1 MQSVVPVRKRVMRAL
16 NKAVVWRQRVCGI
29 ALLLCAGAATGGEAG
44 PGVAFNGFGPGLD
57 YQIRPDGSVLA
68 FGDVQVGRQESPSAN
83 GARRK
88 RAVFQPLHGD
98 PWPDGIVY
106 YEFAAG
112 LDRYSWEVVQEAMR
126 HIEALTN
133 VRFVADA
140 SQPYRL
146 RIETRLQGAD
156 GVCGTSFAG
165 RVPLE
170 RQPQL
175 LTLACPG
182 MNTALHELLHAL
194 GFLHEGDT
202 RGKRDANAVLD
213 RQSVMLPHRSQFHSL
228 SNTDRA
234 GINRHYPGSPRAPER
249 GVHPAYSGRLD
260 EPVVGQAKPYLL
272 KAMLDGECLEVLP
285 REWDR
290 GSPGRFRAVQVSRCQ
305 ADLARQQ
312 WHYTAQGRIRNVA
325 YPDVCL
331 SRQGVRQGVVAAA
344 CSSPQVHWRARGG
357 RVVLQSDPD
366 EALYMAQGD
375 VLVGVMPEDR
385 AEARWYWM
393 EASSVAVPVSPL
405 SPFGPTVA
413 PGATRQ
419 PVSYRQLRSLANRQC
434 LTVLEDPAKT
444 PGYQG
449 KVGLRPCNARI
460 TGQRWQ
466 HEANGRVRSQVFAGA
481 CLGRV
486 AFPSALAR
494 AGSGQVR
501 LMSCNAASAVRWRL
515 SGEALHELSFP
526 ELRLDHRDM
535 TVVDGPARGAGGW
548 GQWQWL

>member
-1 MQSVVPVRKRVMRAL
+1 MRSAVPVRKSVMRAL
-16 NKAVVWRQRVCGI
+16 NKAVLWRNGLCGI
-29 ALLLCAGAATGGEAG
+29 VLALCAGTATGSEAG
-44 PGVAFNGFGPGLD
+44 PGVVFDGFGRELD
-57 YQIRPDGSVLA
+57 YQVRPDGWVLA
-68 FGDVQVGRQESPSAN
+68 FGDVLVGRQDSPSAS
-83 GARRK
+83 GVRRK

-126 HIEALTN
+126 HIEAVTN

-140 SQPYRL
+140 HQPYRL
-146 RIETRLQGAD
+146 RIETRPQGAD

-165 RVPLE
+165 RVALE

-194 GFLHEGDT
+194 GFLHEGDP
-202 RGKRDANAVLD
+202 RGKRDVNALPD

-228 SNTDRA
+228 SATDRA
-234 GINRHYPGSPRAPER
+234 GINRHYPGSPRAPAQ

-312 WHYTAQGRIRNVA
+312 WHYTEHGRIRNVA

-331 SRQGVRQGVVAAA
+331 SRQGVRQGVVAAS
-344 CSSPQVHWRARGG
+344 CTSPQAHWRARGG
-357 RVVLQSDPD
+357 RVVLQSGPD

-375 VLVGVMPEDR
+375 VLVGVMPEER

-393 EASSVAVPVSPL
+393 EASTAAVPVSPL
-405 SPFGPTVA
+405 SPFGTIVA
-413 PGATRQ
+413 TSSRQ
-419 PVSYRQLRSLANRQC
+419 AVSYRQLRSLANRQC

-444 PGYQG
+444 PGYEG
-449 KVGLRPCNARI
+449 KVGLRSCNARI
-460 TGQRWQ
+460 TGQRWL
-466 HEANGRVRSQVFAGA
+466 HEADGRVRSQVFANA

-486 AFPSALAR
+486 PFPTTLAR

-501 LMSCNAASAVRWRL
+501 LVACTAPGAANWRL
-515 SGEALHELSFP
+515 SGDALHELSFP
-526 ELRLDHRDM
+526 EFRLDHRDM
-535 TVVDGPARGAGGW
+535 TVVDGPARGTGGW
-548 GQWQWL
+548 GKWQWL